1 MPGAIRR
8 ADQGSSPMKRYA
20 MMTRT
25 LSLLLMLLAGAPAF
39 AQTRLRIATYHLSDY
54 TASAARSRAGSIND
68 VLKHIGADIVL
79 VQGVAGSDAAS
90 LLFESATLDGATR
103 PSHAP
108 FAGEGES
115 GNGMLYD
122 PTRTMLI
129 AHMVI
134 AASPRAIDEYIVA
147 PYNTS
152 DTIHIFAAH
161 LAGSNDAGAQR
172 AREAAART
180 IRERASGLP
189 ASHHYIIAGDLNMYG
204 TEEPAYAVLT
214 AAGERRGAFVDPLGE
229 GAGLNGR
236 FDIILVSP
244 SLAGRYV
251 AGSYNTVG
259 NDAVKLGSAKRE
271 PSAAIDPQLRRALGI
286 ASDHLPVYADFIMT
300 TARGADVAGDSP
312 FPAQIPF
319 TLSRGASAFA
329 QPKASAKDFPGIMR
343 QTLEQ
348 RPTIDLFGTPITF
361 EASDDSKPNHNSKWW
376 GPPPSAP
383 VSPSGRSAEP

>member
-1 MPGAIRR
+1 
-8 ADQGSSPMKRYA
+8 
-20 MMTRT
+20 MMART

-68 VLKHIGADIVL
+68 VLQYIGADIVL
-79 VQGVAGSDAAS
+79 VQGVAGSDAAN
-90 LLFESATLDGATR
+90 LLFEGATLDGATR

-108 FAGEGES
+108 FVGDGRQS

-122 PTRTMLI
+122 PQRTMLV
-129 AHMVI
+129 AHTVI

-147 PYNTS
+147 PYNTA

-189 ASHHYIIAGDLNMYG
+189 ASHHYIVAGDLNMYG
-204 TEEPAYAVLT
+204 TEEPAYAALT
-214 AAGERRGAFVDPLGE
+214 AAGGGRGAFVDPLGN

-251 AGSYNTVG
+251 AGSYSTVG
-259 NDAVKLGSAKRE
+259 NDAVRLGSAKRG
-271 PSAAIDPQLRRALGI
+271 PSARIDPQLRRALGI
-286 ASDHLPVYADFIMT
+286 ASDHLPVYADFIMSSG
-300 TARGADVAGDSP
+300 RGADVAGDSP
-312 FPAQIPF
+312 FPAQLPF
-319 TLSRGASAFA
+319 TLSGGPSAFA
-329 QPKASAKDFPGIMR
+329 QPKASAKDFPGMMR

-361 EASDDSKPNHNSKWW
+361 EASNDSKPDHNSKWW

-383 VSPSGRSAEP
+383 VAPSGRSAEP